1 MSQSY
6 SLTHQDIL
14 GILDAAL
21 DQPLDA
27 DSQAVLDQHLA
38 DCAECRRY
46 AASLHK
52 LEARLGEG
60 LQARWPVTPLADSQP
75 ASALGNIIS
84 HTRRNQMQTRISS
97 SMRTLTLGTLAI
109 LLIVALGW
117 GIRTLRPVSLA
128 GGGQTPTT
136 PVGQTPTTPEGQTP
150 TAHVGQTPSAPTPT
164 GRTPSAPTRTPEST
178 SAPTATPQPSLAGS
192 IRLFPKV
199 QFTFA
204 TEFPTAPDQVAVYQQ
219 QFSEPITID
228 QARQAA
234 AQLGVSGEVVQ
245 FMGEGGGPIYEVHGG
260 GSVVRFLGYADQ
272 FVYEVIPNA
281 GLDNPGEF
289 PPFEQQV
296 TIAEAFLRE
305 KGLLEGAYRT
315 EPVQTDPGVVRFV
328 QLRDGRP
335 VQNGVGESRMG
346 SPLQWIDVSVTAEG
360 AVSTV
365 FYSAHHFQ
373 TLEQYPILT
382 AQQAWERFSASPTG
396 GYGMYAVLSAERAS
410 TYRSW
415 VRDYPAGPVHI
426 YGYAA
431 SLQSSEGGEALV
443 QFSPYPV
450 TGSVQ
455 DMVTG
460 KFLHAW
466 GQIVLD
472 DQGRKTFK
480 VEGWEISTLADTY
493 LSGAIQRQGDTA
505 SLQSDD
511 GQWLA
516 LPELPAD
523 VPAGA
528 KVNLRAVILNGAL
541 DWSYIEMGEI
551 PYYYSS
557 VLSCGGGG
565 GGGDGPSDAD
575 FGGMA
580 LARLALTGMA
590 AVPTQPAPPYQAGDS
605 LDGQIGT
612 VWVTIHKYAD
622 YTETEA
628 AMWVEAADGMTFVA
642 YLAGAGLSG
651 IEQYQALPIKVW
663 GRVDKADSSEMYFTV
678 ERFEAAY
685 PDLRLQAWLGTEQAV
700 TLEGKD
706 ALLFTTLDGQQYVLK
721 SSIGLGDTVRVGLPG
736 DTVILEGVLI
746 PDKIF
751 GGYAVIDERS
761 VGQANWRTDLSG
773 YTITSDQPSIFDH
786 TQDVPV
792 ESPANIVQ
800 GQVRIEQVELVYLAY
815 ALAGCPAEV
824 ANYSPEMLYVQP
836 VWRFSG
842 YFEDGRRFEVLV
854 QALPDTC
861 LTFGMPG
868 E

>member
-6 SLTHQDIL
+6 NQIHRDIQR
-14 GILDAAL
+14 ILDAAL

-46 AASLHK
+46 AASLQK

-60 LQARWPVTPLADSQP
+60 LQARWPVTPLADSQL
-75 ASALGNIIS
+75 ASAFGNILS
-84 HTRRNQMQTRISS
+84 HSRRTPMQTRVSNTVH
-97 SMRTLTLGTLAI
+97 TLALGTVAI

-117 GIRTLRPVSLA
+117 GIRTLKPVSPA
-128 GGGQTPTT
+128 GGGQTPTA

-150 TAHVGQTPSAPTPT
+150 SAPTATGQTPSTIPPTATPLPVYTPT
-164 GRTPSAPTRTPEST
+164 LAGRTP
-178 SAPTATPQPSLAGS
+178 SAPTATPQPPLAGS

-204 TEFPTAPDQVAVYQQ
+204 TVFPTAPDQAVVYQQ
-219 QFSEPITID
+219 QLSEPITAD
-228 QARQAA
+228 LARQAA
-234 AQLGVSGEVVQ
+234 AQLGVSGELVQ
-245 FMGEGGGPIYEVHGG
+245 FTGEGGGPIYEVHGG

-281 GLDNPGEF
+281 GLNNPGEF

-296 TIAEAFLRE
+296 TVAEAFLRE

-328 QLRDGRP
+328 QLLDGRP

-365 FYSAHHFQ
+365 AYSAHHFQ
-373 TLEQYPILT
+373 PAGEYPILS
-382 AQQAWERFSASPTG
+382 AQQAWKRFSASPTG

-431 SLQSSEGGEALV
+431 SLQSAEGGEALV

-455 DMVTG
+455 GMEMG

-472 DQGRKTFK
+472 EQGHKTFQ
-480 VEGWEISTLADTY
+480 VEGWELSTLADTY

-516 LPELPAD
+516 LTDLPAD
-523 VPAGA
+523 VPDGEKA
-528 KVNLRAVILNGAL
+528 NLRGVILNGAL
-541 DWSYIEMGEI
+541 DWSFIDMGEI

-557 VLSCGGGG
+557 YLSCGGGG

-575 FGGMA
+575 FGGST
-580 LARLALTGMA
+580 LARLALAGMA
-590 AVPTQPAPPYQAGDS
+590 AVPTRPAPPYQAGDS
-605 LDGQIGT
+605 LDGQVGV
-612 VWVTIHKYAD
+612 VWVSINKFAD
-622 YTETEA
+622 HTETNA
-628 AMWVEAADGMTFVA
+628 AMWVEAVDGMTFVA
-642 YLAGAGLSG
+642 YLSGAGLSG

-663 GRVDKADSSEMYFTV
+663 GRVDKVDSSEMYFTV

-685 PDLRLQAWLGTEQAV
+685 PGLGLQAWIGTEQAI

-721 SSIGLGDTVRVGLPG
+721 SSIGLGDTVRIGQPG

-746 PDKIF
+746 PDKTF
-751 GGYAVIDERS
+751 GGYGVIDERAAR
-761 VGQANWRTDLSG
+761 GANGLTDLSG
-773 YTITSDQPSIFDH
+773 YTIESDQPSIFDH

-792 ESPANIVQ
+792 ESPANIVL
-800 GQVRIEQVELVYLAY
+800 GQVSIEQVELVYLAA

-824 ANYSPEMLYVQP
+824 ASYIPEIMYVQP

-842 YFEDGRRFEVLV
+842 HFEDGRRFEVLV
-854 QALPDTC
+854 QALPDAY
-861 LTFGMPG
+861 LTFD
-868 E
+868 